1 MLGPF
6 AAQVQR
12 FYLPGRMHYSEL
24 TDKHHSMMR
33 MIITMLS
40 MKPGKTD
47 NDRAMVEEYNT
58 DVDRVDFAELDPVVE
73 WAQAHGA

>member
-1 MLGPF
+1 
-6 AAQVQR
+6 
-12 FYLPGRMHYSEL
+12 
-24 TDKHHSMMR
+24 MMR

-58 DVDRVDFAELDPVVE
+58 DVDRVDFSELDPVVE